1 MISEND
7 LRERSPGLEKCVR
20 RMSDEQRREIEIL
33 AYLIWEREGRPHG
46 QAHAHWERALREWD
60 AGKAKGEEAAPMEMP
75 VPPLR
80 DKIEK
85 RTKDERLPPSKR
97 PRRAK
102 AGDVTAK
109 GKQR

>member
-1 MISEND
+1 
-7 LRERSPGLEKCVR
+7 
-20 RMSDEQRREIEIL
+20 MSDEQRREIEIL

-80 DKIEK
+80 DKIDK
-85 RTKDERLPPSKR
+85 RHQAGTQDNAEDDRPLPAKR
-97 PRRAK
+97 PRKAK
-102 AGDVTAK
+102 ASDGTVK